1 MKLNENHCV
10 SANGVLLCGTSGG
23 VWGSSVPYK
32 YGKSREV
39 GGGVLSEI
47 PSVVGYGYFLEPH
60 ISRSN
65 LQASETECC
74 CKSVL
79 VIEKPDLA
87 KTT

>member
-1 MKLNENHCV
+1 MKTIVYPQTASYSVELPGGCGGHQFLTNMEN
-10 SANGVLLCGTSGG
+10 
-23 VWGSSVPYK
+23 P
-32 YGKSREV
+32 GKWE

-79 VIEKPDLA
+79 DIEKPDLA

>member
-1 MKLNENHCV
+1 MYPQTA
-10 SANGVLLCGTSGG
+10 SY
-23 VWGSSVPYK
+23 SVELP
-32 YGKSREV
+32 GV
-39 GGGVLSEI
+39 GGCGGHQSLTNMENPGKWGGILSEI
-47 PSVVGYGYFLEPH
+47 PSVVEYGYFLEPH

>member
-1 MKLNENHCV
+1 MKTIVYPQTV
-10 SANGVLLCGTSGG
+10 SYSVELPGGG
-23 VWGSSVPYK
+23 VGVISPLQIWKIQGS
-32 YGKSREV
+32 G
-39 GGGVLSEI
+39 GGGVLREI
-47 PSVVGYGYFLEPH
+47 PSVVEYGYFLEPH